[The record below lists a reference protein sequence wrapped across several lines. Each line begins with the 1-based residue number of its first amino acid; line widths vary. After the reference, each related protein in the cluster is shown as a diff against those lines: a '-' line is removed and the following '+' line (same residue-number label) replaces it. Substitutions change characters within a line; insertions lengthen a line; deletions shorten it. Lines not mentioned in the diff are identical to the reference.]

1 MNGVGTDGS
10 GGRNTKNQEDD
21 IFLNLEESLDWHNQT
36 TGFVSSYTLP
46 LSHDTASTGDGN
58 NNLNQPIKFTRLES
72 IESNTSSIGDDD
84 TIDDEQQHKEEVVRD
99 IFRPPSR
106 SPSTSPK
113 KNDSNANNGGGISS
127 PTEKS
132 IASESTDGASNAAI
146 NLPSPIS
153 PSSLE
158 HDNKSS
164 GMRLPSPSKSSM
176 NAIKSATIATDK
188 VNSYVGSSNFSEI
201 LGDAV
206 TAKLNNGSAQHDD
219 GESQPNVANNEQMHQ
234 GKNNVN
240 DIDNN
245 KCLSKDSKGGNNN
258 KSKTKRKN
266 KAFSSNNKQPKIKN
280 QKRNNLVIQVQ
291 PNLSFP
297 SSTSFY
303 RSKSDVNGS
312 YSNSHNNKGG
322 SGGGSRLPPPHPL
335 SHVQSYPQSPPIQR
349 KLMQHDRKNSI
360 GSMSEVCVNFFFSNL
375 TSILY
380 SPSTQC
386 GDCIPFRVIS
396 QITSDDAQLNIY
408 FLISAAF
415 ILIL

>member
-21 IFLNLEESLDWHNQT
+21 ILLNLEESLDWHNQT

-72 IESNTSSIGDDD
+72 IESNTSSIGDVTDDD

-127 PTEKS
+127 PTEEKS
-132 IASESTDGASNAAI
+132 GASDSTDGASNAAI
-146 NLPSPIS
+146 KLPSPFS

-158 HDNKSS
+158 YNKSS

-176 NAIKSATIATDK
+176 DAIKNATIGPDK
-188 VNSYVGSSNFSEI
+188 DNIYVGSSNISQI

-219 GESQPNVANNEQMHQ
+219 GESQSNVANNEQQ

-240 DIDNN
+240 DIDN
-245 KCLSKDSKGGNNN
+245 KSLSKDSKGGNNN

-380 SPSTQC
+380 LFT
-386 GDCIPFRVIS
+386 
-396 QITSDDAQLNIY
+396 
-408 FLISAAF
+408 
-415 ILIL
+415 

>member
-21 IFLNLEESLDWHNQT
+21 ILLNLEESLDWHNQT

-72 IESNTSSIGDDD
+72 IESNTSSIGDVTDDD
-84 TIDDEQQHKEEVVRD
+84 TIDDEQQHKKEVVRD

-153 PSSLE
+153 PSSFE
-158 HDNKSS
+158 HNNKSS

-176 NAIKSATIATDK
+176 NAIKNATIGPDK
-188 VNSYVGSSNFSEI
+188 DNSYMGSSNISEI

-219 GESQPNVANNEQMHQ
+219 GESQPNVANYEQNIHQ

-258 KSKTKRKN
+258 KSKSKRKN

-380 SPSTQC
+380 LFTEYPVWRLHTLQ
-386 GDCIPFRVIS
+386 GDKP
-396 QITSDDAQLNIY
+396 DDLR
-408 FLISAAF
+408 
-415 ILIL
+415 